1 MGPWGP
7 GALLVQQT
15 GHAGLVGADSA
26 SFPPAWGRGSFAS
39 LCLLSPSNPL
49 PLGFDGSRQ
58 LSAQMTV
65 AFVNPFSQ
73 HREEAVAFLE
83 AVAREMEP
91 LLKIQLCPEENEP
104 VKNPSYDTML
114 AAYDQM
120 IADAQAQLDAA
131 ETEAEKQAYAVI
143 LAEYEKMREDFLR
156 YGAWQASEESIARYR
171 AFAPQII
178 VIRNLGMGGDNASAF
193 YELQNQFTQG
203 LITADEFIE
212 GVDGKLQMMMLEGM

>member
-1 MGPWGP
+1 
-7 GALLVQQT
+7 
-15 GHAGLVGADSA
+15 
-26 SFPPAWGRGSFAS
+26 
-39 LCLLSPSNPL
+39 
-49 PLGFDGSRQ
+49 
-58 LSAQMTV
+58 
-65 AFVNPFSQ
+65 
-73 HREEAVAFLE
+73 
-83 AVAREMEP
+83 
-91 LLKIQLCPEENEP
+91 
-104 VKNPSYDTML
+104 ML

-131 ETEAEKQAYAVI
+131 ETEAEKQAYAAI

>member
-1 MGPWGP
+1 
-7 GALLVQQT
+7 
-15 GHAGLVGADSA
+15 
-26 SFPPAWGRGSFAS
+26 
-39 LCLLSPSNPL
+39 
-49 PLGFDGSRQ
+49 
-58 LSAQMTV
+58 
-65 AFVNPFSQ
+65 
-73 HREEAVAFLE
+73 
-83 AVAREMEP
+83 MEP

-104 VKNPSYDTML
+104 VKNPDYETTL

-131 ETEAEKQAYAVI
+131 ETDAEKQAYAAI
-143 LAEYEKMREDFLR
+143 LAEYEKAREQFFR
-156 YGAWQASEESIARYR
+156 YDAWQASEESIARYR

-178 VIRNLGMGGDNASAF
+178 VIRNLGMGGDNSSAF